1 MLNVE
6 EQADTTKDHDMKGDS
21 TLEMQIETI
30 TPERAQHILQG
41 NTNNRKVRPSWVKEL
56 ARRIQDNEWELS
68 HQGILLGE
76 GEKLLDG
83 QHRLLAIQQ
92 ANVPVTLPV
101 FHTSGTSV
109 FKVLD
114 QGQKRNITDLTGIAN
129 TVAAPIKF
137 LINATPTGHSKQQSV
152 FVIEQVASS
161 ELGNHLR
168 EISELPQARTYGSSP
183 VRAAAA
189 ISMLRHPE
197 DKEYIYNTYAAMVRL
212 DFENMPK
219 VGYSF
224 VRQVESG
231 VVRKSGGTVAQRENF
246 LRACVLF
253 DPAEKDRKSIKVAHE
268 FKTGIFAFVEQYMT
282 PLLKD

>member
-1 MLNVE
+1 M
-6 EQADTTKDHDMKGDS
+6 D
-21 TLEMQIETI
+21 MQIETI
-30 TPERAQHILQG
+30 TPERAQHLLQG

-56 ARRIQDNEWELS
+56 ARRIQDNEWVMS
-68 HQGILLGE
+68 HQGILLGAE
-76 GEKLLDG
+76 GKLLDG

-92 ANVPVTLPV
+92 VNVPVTLPV
-101 FHTSGTSV
+101 FHISDTSV

-114 QGQKRNITDLTGIAN
+114 QGQKRNITDLTGIAS

-137 LINATPTGHSKQQSV
+137 LISITPDGRDKQQSV

-197 DKEYIYNTYAAMVRL
+197 DKEYIYNTYAAMARL

-231 VVRKSGGTVAQRENF
+231 VVKKSGGTMAQRENF
-246 LRACVLF
+246 LRASVLF
-253 DPAEKDRKSIKVAHE
+253 DPSERDRKSIKVAHD
-268 FKTGIFAFVEQYMT
+268 FKMDVFSFVERYMT
-282 PLLKD
+282 PFLKD